1 MEETMSDWNE
11 DDGLRWRE
19 LAPFGIEID
28 HDLGAPLSPAASWR
42 FATLFRASGLIV
54 APGQTLSMAQ
64 QIALLE
70 RLGPVLRSV
79 DGASYVSGDDADVGV
94 QAELAFHA
102 EYAFSPAPLH
112 ALSLHAVDVADGAS
126 STRFANAERALAA
139 LPAALR
145 KRLAAHAV
153 EMISPDAASV
163 SRRACEAPEP
173 QAVIRETRPSVLFN
187 PRTGRDCLG
196 VSEMH
201 AARLIGLD
209 REASRDLLTAVYE
222 HLYAP
227 ANTVEHV
234 WRRGDLLIWD
244 NITLQHARGEIAR
257 SGRRLLQRVAVGEK
271 SLAQMYPQMF
281 AQTG

>member
-42 FATLFRASGLIV
+42 FAALFRAGGLIV
-54 APGQTLSMAQ
+54 ASGQMLSMAQ

-79 DGASYVSGDDADVGV
+79 DGASYVSSDHADVGA

-173 QAVIRETRPSVLFN
+173 QAVIRETRPSLLFN

-201 AARLIGLD
+201 AARLVGLE
-209 REASRDLLTAVYE
+209 REESRDLLTAVYE

-227 ANTVEHV
+227 DNTAEHV

-244 NITLQHARGEIAR
+244 NITLQHARGEIAGA
-257 SGRRLLQRVAVGEK
+257 GRRLLQRVAVGEK